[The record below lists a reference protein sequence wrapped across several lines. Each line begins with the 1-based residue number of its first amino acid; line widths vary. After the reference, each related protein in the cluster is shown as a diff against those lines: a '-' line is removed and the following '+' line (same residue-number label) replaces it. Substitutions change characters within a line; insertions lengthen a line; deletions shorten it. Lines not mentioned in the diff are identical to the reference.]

1 MRSRAISVA
10 VILLAAALAGHA
22 QTQSTDTPTFKSGV
36 ELVRMDIRVTGSDG
50 RPLTDV
56 RPEEI
61 EIREGGQRLPLV
73 LFQRVTEPAGGYVE
87 EAMRAVSAE
96 VSSNDAFPRGHL
108 YILIFDQQHITPGNE
123 QRARMA
129 AEQFLRVRVR
139 PSDRVALYALPG
151 PGPQIGFTT
160 DKARII
166 NELSAVRGTYERTV
180 TTPQLTL
187 NIYEAHRILQGDEKA
202 VTMAMERM
210 RAEAVG
216 DVSGRAVSEG
226 NIGGAAGSSNDE
238 PATARRVVRENAQAL
253 VNRTDHDSRQVLQ
266 QLADVIAGFRDID
279 GRKTVLYF
287 SEGFVQDNLTRE
299 LEAVAA
305 AAAQSY
311 CVFYSFDL
319 NRRTDG
325 VSEAFVSE
333 TPLASEVQARIAPM
347 GTLATETDGTLILDA
362 GSRTDRVLDSLAAQ
376 AGDYYLVGFEPSAAA
391 RSARGK
397 YQRISVR
404 INRPGA
410 TVSARTGYA
419 LPRENLLT
427 DKRRSINN
435 VLGAPF
441 VQQGLKVNYTTYQ
454 MKGTE
459 SGKHRIVLSL
469 NADLPVRSKAG
480 ETADVVFVAR
490 DVSDGRVVASGT
502 DTIPLPAQPRPG
514 SATGS
519 GVWRVQFAVPPGSF
533 LMRAVVREPGGLA
546 GSADRRIDVRPLDG
560 PELAVSDL
568 VVGSRMSALPVRAR
582 AYTGEGLNGVIETYG
597 RTAVQMEDLK
607 VRIDLRKPG
616 ETGVVKSTQAEL
628 LEVEEDAAGLSR
640 RARFQVPLDTVPAGD
655 YTVHAVVSARGETVA
670 ERTRQVEIV
679 AASERVAIEDDPAAF
694 ERVTPLDVVNSD
706 LGRKYVT
713 WLQGRV
719 KSTAES
725 EAARHGLQGRWE
737 LVELQLQRLP
747 SQNGLVPSALRG
759 LALFVREDFAAA
771 AKGLTDAFEA
781 EPQSSLTAFF
791 LGWAHEGAG
800 NSRAAVGAWRTAAHL
815 DPTLISAHIALAD
828 AYLRLNE
835 PALARQALRAGL
847 AALPN
852 SVEIKERLARLEKGS
867 GGE

>member
-1 MRSRAISVA
+1 VLLVA
-10 VILLAAALAGHA
+10 GILLTVGLSGRA
-22 QTQSTDTPTFKSGV
+22 QSQAPAPPTFKSGV
-36 ELVRMDIRVTGSDG
+36 DLVRMDIRVTGSDG

-61 EIREGGQRLPLV
+61 DVRENGQRLPVV
-73 LFQRVTEPAGGYVE
+73 LFQRVTEPAGAYVE

-108 YILIFDQQHITPGNE
+108 YILVFDQQHITAGNE
-123 QRARMA
+123 QRARQA

-139 PSDRVALYALPG
+139 PTDRVALYALPG

-160 DKARII
+160 DKARVI
-166 NELSAVRGTYERTV
+166 NELSAVRGTYERIV
-180 TTPQLTL
+180 TTPQLTM

-202 VTMAMERM
+202 VMTAVERM
-210 RAEAVG
+210 RTEAVG
-216 DVSGRAVSEG
+216 DVSGRPVGEG
-226 NIGGAAGSSNDE
+226 TASGLGNDE
-238 PATARRVVRENAQAL
+238 PATARRIVRENAQSL
-253 VNRTDHDSRQVLQ
+253 VNRTDHDARQVLQ

-299 LEAVAA
+299 LEVVAA

-311 CVFYSFDL
+311 CVFYAFDL
-319 NRRTDG
+319 NRRTEG
-325 VSEAFVSE
+325 VSEAFAAE
-333 TPLASEVQARIAPM
+333 TVLSSEVQARIAPM

-362 GSRTDRVLDSLAAQ
+362 GGRADRVLDAIADQ

-391 RSARGK
+391 RAARGK

-441 VQQGLKVNYTTYQ
+441 VQQGLKVDYTTYQ

-469 NADLPVRSKAG
+469 TAALPVRSKAG

-490 DVSDGRVVASGT
+490 DVRDGRVVASGT

-514 SATGS
+514 SSTGA

-568 VVGSRMSALPVRAR
+568 VVGSRMSALPVRPR
-582 AYTGEGLNGVIETYG
+582 AYTGDGLNGVIETYG
-597 RTAVQMEDLK
+597 RTPVQLEDLK
-607 VRIDLRKPG
+607 VRIDLRKTG

-628 LEVEEDAAGLSR
+628 LDVEDDGSGLSR
-640 RARFQVPLDTVPAGD
+640 RARFQLPLDTVPSGD

-679 AASERVAIEDDPAAF
+679 EASERIAIEDDPAAF

-719 KSTAES
+719 NNTGES
-725 EAARHGLQGRWE
+725 DAARHGLQGRWE

-747 SQNGLVPSALRG
+747 SQGGLVPSALRG

-771 AKGLTDAFEA
+771 SKALKDAFEA
-781 EPQSSLTAFF
+781 EPQSSLTTFF

-800 NSRAAVGAWRTAAHL
+800 NSREAVSAWRTAVHL
-815 DPTLISAHIALAD
+815 DPTLVSAHIALAD

-847 AALPN
+847 TALPN
-852 SVEIKERLARLEKGS
+852 SVEIKERLARLDKNP